1 MYLIVR
7 RSLGTW
13 SIWDNWTHLIK
24 NIISDHIKRL
34 PLYFVVAMPYQM
46 SCSTR
51 RRLLLSPSCLW
62 TDRLKNC
69 AGLHQILNV
78 LTQNRVFRTKLQ
90 ILLLKFVVISVLLNT
105 FRVNFKEKDE
115 LLRPKIKNAYSF
127 HVICYFQRTQTK
139 IFLVTK
145 ER

>member
-46 SCSTR
+46 SCSAR
-51 RRLLLSPSCLW
+51 RRLLLPPSCLW

-78 LTQNRVFRTKLQ
+78 LAQNRVFRTKLQ
-90 ILLLKFVVISVLLNT
+90 ILLLKLGVISVLLNT
-105 FRVNFKEKDE
+105 FWVNFKEKDE

-127 HVICYFQRTQTK
+127 HVISNASKQTYS
-139 IFLVTK
+139 
-145 ER
+145 